1 MKLLGSK
8 EISLAA
14 AVINLVWAFNSFVI
28 GSYGLGILGLSFC
41 ALCTVN
47 YIRKQIVALI
57 FTFLL
62 VASLEMAFAHN
73 NPDVK
78 EETEESA
85 EDLDMCV
92 GCDKEEEKKKEE
104 KKLRS

>member
-1 MKLLGSK
+1 M
-8 EISLAA
+8 
-14 AVINLVWAFNSFVI
+14 
-28 GSYGLGILGLSFC
+28 
-41 ALCTVN
+41 
-47 YIRKQIVALI
+47 ALI

-73 NPDVK
+73 NPEVK

-104 KKLRS
+104 KKEDLEVEIRIDPATGKVMYVVKGLVIEQ